1 MLGRGERGSRG
12 ASASLRGFLAL
23 RAPRQGIGGGSPFR
37 GRVRGRSEGIRVGR
51 PPFPEGIVN
60 VVRGLHPLAVLPP
73 RDHERE
79 ANLGA
84 HLVKWKTEKPGM
96 QGGPAER
103 APLTLNLFDLL
114 LIQ

>member
-1 MLGRGERGSRG
+1 MPS
-12 ASASLRGFLAL
+12 
-23 RAPRQGIGGGSPFR
+23 
-37 GRVRGRSEGIRVGR
+37 
-51 PPFPEGIVN
+51 
-60 VVRGLHPLAVLPP
+60 PP
-73 RDHERE
+73 RNHEGE

-114 LIQ
+114 RLGQRLETLIGKERAGFCGMAMHGASEGLQAGLTLGWDSLGFD

>member
-1 MLGRGERGSRG
+1 MGC
-12 ASASLRGFLAL
+12 
-23 RAPRQGIGGGSPFR
+23 
-37 GRVRGRSEGIRVGR
+37 
-51 PPFPEGIVN
+51 PPFPESIVI

-79 ANLGA
+79 ANFGA
-84 HLVKWKTEKPGM
+84 NLVKRKAEEPGM

-114 LIQ
+114 RLGQRLETLIGKERAGFCGMAMHGASEGLQAGLTLGWDSFGFD